1 VGEAFVF
8 MAIVRTTSKETSTT
22 GAAPPAVKPKAP
34 AQTPQRVAGRTL
46 PGRTA
51 QPTTSA
57 ERGQFFSDVKAE
69 LRRVT
74 WPSRETVRSGV
85 IVTIGLLVFFAL
97 YIFGLDVI
105 AGRLFE
111 AVFTTGSTP

>member
-1 VGEAFVF
+1 

-22 GAAPPAVKPKAP
+22 GAAPPAVKPKSP
-34 AQTPQRVAGRTL
+34 AQAPQRVAGRSV
-46 PGRTA
+46 PGRAT
-51 QPTTSA
+51 QPTTA
-57 ERGQFFSDVKAE
+57 ADRGQFFSDVKTE
-69 LRRVT
+69 LRRVV

-105 AGRLFE
+105 AQRLLG
-111 AVFTTGSTP
+111 AVFESGSTPVR